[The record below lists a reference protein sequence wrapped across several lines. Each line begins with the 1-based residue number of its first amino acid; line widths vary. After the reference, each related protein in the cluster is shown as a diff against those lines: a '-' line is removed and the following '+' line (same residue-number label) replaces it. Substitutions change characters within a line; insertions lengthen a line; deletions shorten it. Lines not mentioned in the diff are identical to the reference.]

1 MTVFFFITSIMKSN
15 LDVEPMTF
23 MFHDNWSITNPLHL
37 LPYHRLGLSVSY
49 SQHFSSQYLLS
60 LIFPKIFSSNFEK
73 VLARLMNQSTF
84 HIYFWGVNRKKEAVV
99 FFYLQAWTQ
108 AMMLRTHA
116 VSDRDINCEAKQR
129 DGKFMSRV
137 EITQEDLSLKRNAIN
152 VHFFICLQVRRRE
165 NRTYI
170 PLLLFLCRME
180 SEIASSA

>member
-49 SQHFSSQYLLS
+49 SQHFSSQYPLS

-99 FFYLQAWTQ
+99 FFLFTSLNTSNDVTNSCCVWQGHK
-108 AMMLRTHA
+108 LRSKTKRWEIH
-116 VSDRDINCEAKQR
+116 
-129 DGKFMSRV
+129 V
-137 EITQEDLSLKRNAIN
+137 EGGNYTGRFEFK
-152 VHFFICLQVRRRE
+152 
-165 NRTYI
+165 T
-170 PLLLFLCRME
+170 
-180 SEIASSA
+180 